1 MTTDNLA
8 ELSELGV
15 SIWLDDLARGRLT
28 GEGPDSL
35 GHLIA
40 QRHVVGVTTNPSIF
54 ANAVADG
61 TDYDAQLGELAA
73 GGATVEQ
80 AVARLTTD
88 DVRDACDLFAP
99 VAQRTDGVDGRVSI
113 EVDPFLA
120 RDSDETTAQ
129 VEQLWSTVDRPN
141 LFVKI
146 PATVE
151 GLPAIRA
158 SLARGYSINVT
169 LIFSLDRYRAVAQA
183 YIDGLEEARDAGV
196 DLATIHS
203 VASFFVSR
211 IDAAVDS
218 RLDRL
223 DTPEARAVR
232 GEVALA
238 NARLAHQAY
247 EEIFS
252 GERWADLAAAGA
264 RPQRLLWASTST
276 KDESFRPTRYVE
288 ELVTA
293 GVVNTMPAQTITD
306 TAELAQLRGDT
317 VRGRYED
324 AADVLVRLELTGV
337 HYEDVMTEL
346 EDEGIEK
353 FEDSWRELGETVA
366 RGMRGTDKP

>member
-35 GHLIA
+35 AHLIA

-61 TDYDAQLGELAA
+61 TDYDAQLGGLAA
-73 GGATVEQ
+73 AGATVEQ

-99 VAQRTDGVDGRVSI
+99 VAQHTDGVDGRVSI

-120 RDSDETTAQ
+120 RDTDETIAQ

-151 GLPAIRA
+151 GLPAIRT

-183 YIDGLEEARDAGV
+183 YIDGLEEAREAGV

-211 IDAAVDS
+211 IDSAVDS

-252 GERWADLAAAGA
+252 GERWEDLAAAGA

-288 ELVTA
+288 ELVTP

-306 TAELAQLRGDT
+306 TAEQAQLRGDT
-317 VRGRYED
+317 VRERYEE
-324 AADVLVRLELTGV
+324 AADVLTRLELTGV

-353 FEDSWRELGETVA
+353 FEDSWRELGQTVA
-366 RGMRGTDKP
+366 RGMKGTDKP